1 MDRCGRPCRPKP
13 KNVRVKGSRDLTVA
27 INPVP
32 PHIFQ
37 EAETFERHLNS
48 GRAKFLIPP
57 SRACILSV
65 TLTRGGECKNPTR
78 YYRGS
83 RSSTLANK
91 ILFFNVE
98 FSSVGSI

>member
-27 INPVP
+27 INPAP

-37 EAETFERHLNS
+37 EAEPFERHLNS
-48 GRAKFLIPP
+48 GRAKFLIRP

-65 TLTRGGECKNPTR
+65 TLTQGEGRTKTPLGIT
-78 YYRGS
+78 G
-83 RSSTLANK
+83 AP
-91 ILFFNVE
+91 E
-98 FSSVGSI
+98 AQP